1 MKKKMYVTPVVE
13 LVSLAAERQ
22 LLAGSGVTVSNQDL
36 QNRGSQTIGGGGTTT
51 TPSPSNPYSS
61 SAGQQSGSQSAGAKF
76 SGGITWFGE

>member
-22 LLAGSGVTVSNQDL
+22 LLAGSGVTVSNQNL
-36 QNRGSQTIGGGGTTT
+36 QNMGSQTIGGGGTTT
-51 TPSPSNPYSS
+51 TPTPSNPYSS
-61 SAGQQSGSQSAGAKF
+61 GAGQQSGSQSAGAKF

>member
-22 LLAGSGVTVSNQDL
+22 LLAGSGVTVTNQNL
-36 QNRGSQTIGGGGTTT
+36 QNMGSQTWGGGGTTT
-51 TPSPSNPYSS
+51 SSTPSNPYSS

>member
-22 LLAGSGVTVSNQDL
+22 LLAGSGVTVSNQNL
-36 QNRGSQTIGGGGTTT
+36 QNMGSQTIGGGGTTT
-51 TPSPSNPYSS
+51 SSNPYSS

>member
-22 LLAGSGVTVSNQDL
+22 LLAGSGVTVTNQNS
-36 QNRGSQTIGGGGTTT
+36 QNMGSQTWGGSGTTT
-51 TPSPSNPYSS
+51 SSNPYSS

>member
-1 MKKKMYVTPVVE
+1 MYVTPVVE

-36 QNRGSQTIGGGGTTT
+36 QNMGSQTIGGGGTTT

>member
-22 LLAGSGVTVSNQDL
+22 LLAGSGVTVTNTNS
-36 QNRGSQTIGGGGTTT
+36 QNMGSQTWGGGTTT
-51 TPSPSNPYSS
+51 PSTPSNPYSS

>member
-1 MKKKMYVTPVVE
+1 ME

-22 LLAGSGVTVSNQDL
+22 LLAGSGVTVSNQNL
-36 QNRGSQTIGGGGTTT
+36 QNMGSQTIGGGGTTT
-51 TPSPSNPYSS
+51 SSNPYSS

>member
-22 LLAGSGVTVSNQDL
+22 LL
-36 QNRGSQTIGGGGTTT
+36 
-51 TPSPSNPYSS
+51 
-61 SAGQQSGSQSAGAKF
+61 F

>member
-36 QNRGSQTIGGGGTTT
+36 QNMGSQTIGGGGTTT

-61 SAGQQSGSQSAGAKF
+61 SAGQQSGSKSAGAKF

>member
-22 LLAGSGVTVSNQDL
+22 LLAGSGVTVSNQNL
-36 QNRGSQTIGGGGTTT
+36 QNMGSQTIGGGGTTT
-51 TPSPSNPYSS
+51 PTPSNPYSS

>member
-22 LLAGSGVTVSNQDL
+22 LLAGSGVTVSNQNL
-36 QNRGSQTIGGGGTTT
+36 QNMGSQTHGGGGTT
-51 TPSPSNPYSS
+51 
-61 SAGQQSGSQSAGAKF
+61 SQSAGAKF

>member
-22 LLAGSGVTVSNQDL
+22 LLAGSGVTVSNQNL
-36 QNRGSQTIGGGGTTT
+36 QNMGSQTIGGGST
-51 TPSPSNPYSS
+51 TPSTPSNPYSS

>member
-36 QNRGSQTIGGGGTTT
+36 QNMGSQTIGGGGTTT

-61 SAGQQSGSQSAGAKF
+61 SAGQQSGGQSAGAKF

>member
-36 QNRGSQTIGGGGTTT
+36 QNMGSQTIGGGSTTT
-51 TPSPSNPYSS
+51 TPTPSNPYSS

>member
-13 LVSLAAERQ
+13 LVTLAAERQ
-22 LLAGSGVTVSNQDL
+22 LLAGSGVTVSNQNL
-36 QNRGSQTIGGGGTTT
+36 QNMGSQTIGGGGTTT

-61 SAGQQSGSQSAGAKF
+61 SAGQQSGSQLAGAKF